1 MSKEVLWLFIIF
13 SLVIFQFGSP
23 RSVHAGIFSF
33 LEKIFKS
40 DQVEI
45 EKTQNSQTLVLLEPV
60 LNSNSG
66 SAVGNI
72 DITVINQNALLP
84 DTGPM
89 GTISDIGETMPLN
102 DRISIYIVRKGDN
115 LSQIAK
121 MFDVSVNTIIWANDL
136 KNDGSLQIEQELI
149 ILPISGIQYTIQ
161 KGDTLKSIAQK
172 FKSDADEIASFND
185 MNGPDSDLTI
195 GETIIIPDG
204 EFQTNKPPSD
214 SNKKLP
220 PKTTS
225 KPLYAGY
232 YIRPIEGGRKTQG
245 IHGNNAIDLAASCD
259 TTPVFAS
266 ASGDIIISKTSGWNG
281 GAGKY
286 IVIQHSN
293 NTQTMYA
300 HLSRLVVSRG
310 WHVVKGQIIG
320 YVGTTGR
327 STGCHL
333 HFGILGAK
341 NPF

>member
-1 MSKEVLWLFIIF
+1 MFIIVF
-13 SLVIFQFGSP
+13 SLIIFQSGSP
-23 RSVHAGIFSF
+23 KPAYAGIFSF
-33 LEKIFKS
+33 LEKIFKT
-40 DQVEI
+40 DQVEV
-45 EKTQNSQTLVLLEPV
+45 EKIQNSQTVALLEPV
-60 LNSNSG
+60 LNSSSG

-102 DRISIYIVRKGDN
+102 DRVSIYIVRKGDN

-204 EFQTNKPPSD
+204 
-214 SNKKLP
+214 
-220 PKTTS
+220 
-225 KPLYAGY
+225 
-232 YIRPIEGGRKTQG
+232 
-245 IHGNNAIDLAASCD
+245 
-259 TTPVFAS
+259 
-266 ASGDIIISKTSGWNG
+266 
-281 GAGKY
+281 
-286 IVIQHSN
+286 
-293 NTQTMYA
+293 
-300 HLSRLVVSRG
+300 
-310 WHVVKGQIIG
+310 
-320 YVGTTGR
+320 
-327 STGCHL
+327 
-333 HFGILGAK
+333 
-341 NPF
+341 